1 LTLRGVDGT
10 GREKAEM
17 GGIALTEP
25 LKGGNTLFGSN
36 DFVREDAGRGTERM
50 LSGEQKVPVFVS
62 RVGSE
67 QEVAPSGDVRGRDGT
82 MSA

>member
-1 LTLRGVDGT
+1 V
-10 GREKAEM
+10 
-17 GGIALTEP
+17 
-25 LKGGNTLFGSN
+25 KGGNAVLGRN
-36 DFVREDAGRGTERM
+36 DFVRENAGRGTEGM
-50 LSGEQKVPVFVS
+50 PGGEQKVPVFMS